1 MALDNAEAL
10 KNLQEQKVQI
20 ESQLESLRVTY
31 FKVLGAIDAL
41 EQIEASKLESEE
53 DVAEEE

>member
-31 FKVLGAIDAL
+31 FKVIGAIDAL

>member
-10 KNLQEQKVQI
+10 KNLQEQKIQI

-41 EQIEASKLESEE
+41 EQIEASKIESEE
-53 DVAEEE
+53 EVVEEE

>member
-41 EQIEASKLESEE
+41 EQIEASKIESEE
-53 DVAEEE
+53 EVVEEE